1 MDIGTKIKE
10 NRAKLNMTQ
19 ESLAKKMNV
28 SRTTISSWEVGRTYP
43 DLESVVCLSEVLKI
57 PLEVLLSKESDV
69 LKKIT
74 RDTKMKKRNKIKI
87 RILYIIIIIFVLF
100 GSIYIYK
107 DHEYKDVTDP
117 AQIKSVKIVNNMI
130 EVKTNLPK
138 YRSISG
144 YMADSLQKGGDSVDV
159 ALYSE
164 IDLSMKNKNKIFV
177 DPLGIDDESE
187 SINDV
192 KFINFVSDDGIVK
205 TFTLK

>member
-1 MDIGTKIKE
+1 
-10 NRAKLNMTQ
+10 
-19 ESLAKKMNV
+19 
-28 SRTTISSWEVGRTYP
+28 
-43 DLESVVCLSEVLKI
+43 
-57 PLEVLLSKESDV
+57 
-69 LKKIT
+69 
-74 RDTKMKKRNKIKI
+74 MKKRNKIKI
-87 RILYIIIIIFVLF
+87 RILYIIIIIFVLL